1 MLPAWARA
9 SLLCWDTAINR
20 PGGQPR
26 AERKC
31 PSCLRVEDEF
41 HVLFEC
47 FKYAD
52 LKAKHFNDEQGQ
64 LFCNVSEGR
73 AAAADIWP
81 KLPPVAVAEFLMDV
95 LRERG
100 RMEEEDAAQSGGESD

>member
-1 MLPAWARA
+1 MM
-9 SLLCWDTAINR
+9 
-20 PGGQPR
+20 
-26 AERKC
+26 
-31 PSCLRVEDEF
+31 
-41 HVLFEC
+41 FEC

-64 LFCNVSEGR
+64 LYCDVSKGQ

-100 RMEEEDAAQSGGESD
+100 RMEEEDAVQLGGESDGSFELEGTARTTGWGYLLINGPSAI